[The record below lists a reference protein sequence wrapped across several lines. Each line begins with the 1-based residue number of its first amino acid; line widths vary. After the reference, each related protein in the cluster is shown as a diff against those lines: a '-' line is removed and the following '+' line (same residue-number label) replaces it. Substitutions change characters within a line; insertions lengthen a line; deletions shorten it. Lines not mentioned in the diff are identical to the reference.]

1 MVLDH
6 RHGKGINTVL
16 TPRIESTLEVKI
28 SRLVATSL
36 LFLITIRRNEMMPL
50 MMSRV

>member
-16 TPRIESTLEVKI
+16 THRIESTLEVEI
-28 SRLVATSL
+28 SRLVVTSL
-36 LFLITIRRNEMMPL
+36 WFWIIIRRNELMPL
-50 MMSRV
+50 MMSSV